1 MKRMTISVK
10 SGLMR
15 AAAAAIASLLWVS
28 SASAESDVDP
38 QAIWERRC
46 DQCHGD
52 AAEFAHK
59 RLWSIDGQLHGSRHA
74 VDMHRF
80 LSNHH
85 LRVHEIES
93 VIQLLLASSNST
105 ARFDAEC
112 GSCHGSASEFV
123 EKSLWVRRDS
133 ISGLGTGSDVAEF
146 LLTHQDLSPEDASF
160 FFDLLL
166 HVGNAR

>member
-1 MKRMTISVK
+1 
-10 SGLMR
+10 MR
-15 AAAAAIASLLWVS
+15 AAVAVIAALLWVS
-28 SASAESDVDP
+28 PAAAESGLEP
-38 QAIWERRC
+38 RAIWGQRC

-52 AAEFAHK
+52 SAEFARK
-59 RLWSIDGQLHGSRHA
+59 RLWNIDGQLHGSRHA
-74 VDMHRF
+74 AEMQRF

-85 LRVHEIES
+85 LRAHEVEIVVEM
-93 VIQLLLASSNST
+93 LLADANST

-112 GSCHGSASEFV
+112 GSCHGSAPEFV

-146 LLTHQDLSPEDASF
+146 LLTHQDLSPEDARF